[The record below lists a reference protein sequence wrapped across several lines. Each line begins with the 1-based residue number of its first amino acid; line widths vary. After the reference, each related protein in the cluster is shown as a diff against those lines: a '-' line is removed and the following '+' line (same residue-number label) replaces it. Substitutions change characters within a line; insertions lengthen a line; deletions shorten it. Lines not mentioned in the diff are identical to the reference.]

1 MDGSLQAPHE
11 LRGVASAA
19 VLRRELVHRG
29 GADMVQGTH
38 RVLRLHLGCRRPSVA
53 RNPRT
58 CSTLEGG
65 TALRRRCCWLAPPS
79 PPPPPPPRPP
89 PQGWLSLNPWRW
101 RHEDGSRVGARV
113 EAGRTRTARTA
124 ASRPNRTIEVM
135 ETTQTSIRK
144 RGKSQSRYPH
154 FGDFLVMLVDIF
166 HLLYLSHLLYLWH
179 IK

>member
-53 RNPRT
+53 RNPRK
-58 CSTLEGG
+58 CSTSEGG

-79 PPPPPPPRPP
+79 PPPPPPPPPP
-89 PQGWLSLNPWRW
+89 PQGGLSLNPWRW
-101 RHEDGSRVGARV
+101 RQEDGSRVGARV

-124 ASRPNRTIEVM
+124 ASRPNRTMRSWRLPKPVVGREG
-135 ETTQTSIRK
+135 RAN
-144 RGKSQSRYPH
+144 RGTLI
-154 FGDFLVMLVDIF
+154 LVIF
-166 HLLYLSHLLYLWH
+166 W
-179 IK
+179 